1 MPSATTAPLVAAA
14 GARPRLAIPAS
25 QPFARSIGVASA
37 LPSRLVEG
45 LRTRRSHD
53 RKQRA
58 KLLTR
63 AGALARL
70 PFTIDPDMLRHA
82 SGFKLANDGHA
93 TRSLQHYLG
102 HKNIAHTV
110 RYTLS
115 PLAWAAMP
123 NRRRPARIGHEETL
137 ATQVR
142 TSRKRSPWTGRR
154 VEAARTGRS
163 RESSERSSSR
173 ISNQS
178 SIRGGPATAWSAKLM
193 MVVYRLVLRVRSRF
207 SEG

>member
-1 MPSATTAPLVAAA
+1 MVSATTAPLVAAA

-37 LPSRLVEG
+37 LQSRLVEG

-58 KLLTR
+58 KPVTS

-70 PFTIDPDMLRHA
+70 PFTIDPDVLRHA
-82 SGFKLANDGHA
+82 SGFKLANDGHD

-110 RYTLS
+110 RYTE
-115 PLAWAAMP
+115 LAPDRFKGSGGTESIGLGGHAKPTKTGSNRLTPAAQ
-123 NRRRPARIGHEETL
+123 RL
-137 ATQVR
+137 
-142 TSRKRSPWTGRR
+142 KRAP
-154 VEAARTGRS
+154 
-163 RESSERSSSR
+163 
-173 ISNQS
+173 
-178 SIRGGPATAWSAKLM
+178 P
-193 MVVYRLVLRVRSRF
+193 
-207 SEG
+207 